1 MNQQRKNNWNRKEI
15 INSRT
20 LKKARKEKKKY
31 AKNVANRNKKM
42 IETSPNICIIIII
55 NSLNIKSKRQI
66 LSNCQI
72 K

>member
-1 MNQQRKNNWNRKEI
+1 MNQQRKNNWNKREI
-15 INSRT
+15 INSST
-20 LKKARKEKKKY
+20 LKARKEKKKY

-42 IETSPNICIIIII
+42 IETSPNICIIIIV
-55 NSLNIKSKRQI
+55 NSLNIKSRRQI